1 MLLKFTYFEN
11 AKTIWKALNF
21 IYLYLVSSKN
31 TGTLFQILVTF
42 SEYLNFNDKKL
53 WSDKNWPVQG
63 SSSQKYSQMS
73 KKIEVKATK
82 KKGRMLVAKEQIE
95 PGKHFFM
102 GFPIHIGFQH
112 FIKS

>member
-1 MLLKFTYFEN
+1 MSANISPEFIAGQFFTPYLFSFQTNDDSVSWFE
-11 AKTIWKALNF
+11 I
-21 IYLYLVSSKN
+21 SKN
-31 TGTLFQILVTF
+31 IWN
-42 SEYLNFNDKKL
+42 YDKKL

-102 GFPIHIGFQH
+102 GFPIHIGLQH
-112 FIKS
+112 FIKSNFS

>member
-1 MLLKFTYFEN
+1 M
-11 AKTIWKALNF
+11 
-21 IYLYLVSSKN
+21 
-31 TGTLFQILVTF
+31 
-42 SEYLNFNDKKL
+42 
-53 WSDKNWPVQG
+53 QG

-102 GFPIHIGFQH
+102 RFPIRIGFQD
-112 FIKS
+112 FMKSDLIFYKSTFQRGILALEWPITVAMNELLCLKNAGA

>member
-1 MLLKFTYFEN
+1 M
-11 AKTIWKALNF
+11 
-21 IYLYLVSSKN
+21 
-31 TGTLFQILVTF
+31 
-42 SEYLNFNDKKL
+42 
-53 WSDKNWPVQG
+53 QG

-102 GFPIHIGFQH
+102 RFPIHIGFQVFMKSD
-112 FIKS
+112 FIFYKTRYSLVWPHGGVLRMWVNRE

>member
-1 MLLKFTYFEN
+1 M
-11 AKTIWKALNF
+11 I
-21 IYLYLVSSKN
+21 VSKDSAC
-31 TGTLFQILVTF
+31 
-42 SEYLNFNDKKL
+42 SEYLNFNDKKS
-53 WSDKNWPVQG
+53 WSHKNWPVQG

-102 GFPIHIGFQH
+102 GFPIHIGLQH
-112 FIKS
+112 FIKSDLIFFFIKPTF

>member
-1 MLLKFTYFEN
+1 MM
-11 AKTIWKALNF
+11 I
-21 IYLYLVSSKN
+21 VSKDSAC
-31 TGTLFQILVTF
+31 
-42 SEYLNFNDKKL
+42 SEYLNFNDKKS
-53 WSDKNWPVQG
+53 WSHKNWPVQG

-102 GFPIHIGFQH
+102 GFPIHIGC
-112 FIKS
+112 SNTL

>member
-1 MLLKFTYFEN
+1 MAAEN
-11 AKTIWKALNF
+11 A
-21 IYLYLVSSKN
+21 
-31 TGTLFQILVTF
+31 
-42 SEYLNFNDKKL
+42 

-102 GFPIHIGFQH
+102 GFPIHIGFH
-112 FIKS
+112 TVLFYDFNIEE

>member
-1 MLLKFTYFEN
+1 M
-11 AKTIWKALNF
+11 
-21 IYLYLVSSKN
+21 
-31 TGTLFQILVTF
+31 
-42 SEYLNFNDKKL
+42 
-53 WSDKNWPVQG
+53 QG

-112 FIKS
+112 SIKSDLIFYKTYVLTKWLFLKVFYRSCKKFDNFEIRLHK